1 MSLIISPIINNND
14 ITTVSYVVFNSV
26 DYSYV
31 KHICFSN
38 NSDSSFINSIKMHGI
53 KINGNF
59 IDKISE
65 IICDMYPVISDF
77 IESHW
82 ENNFILVII
91 NNIVIYPC
99 MNKDEFNL
107 DTSAEIIDYMQ
118 SISIVYKDKF
128 STDLVFPNQ
137 FYEDS
142 WRKRIDAKF
151 AKNITI
157 QIRDLITN
165 FKNLYS
171 LKIGKYNVEYNAEN
185 NAEYNTEKN
194 KDILNEL
201 ITYFNTNI
209 RKITNEI
216 RYLFQSKDQ
225 SNTELNIFIDKFIN
239 YVKHIVQHENKDLK
253 EINENILLNKEIQK
267 QNIINLNNKLF
278 FQKIIELSM

>member
-1 MSLIISPIINNND
+1 
-14 ITTVSYVVFNSV
+14 
-26 DYSYV
+26 
-31 KHICFSN
+31 
-38 NSDSSFINSIKMHGI
+38 MHGI
-53 KINGNF
+53 KVNEGF
-59 IDKISE
+59 IEKISE
-65 IICDMYPVISDF
+65 IICDMDPVISDF

-82 ENNFILVII
+82 ENNYILVII

-118 SISIVYKDKF
+118 SISVVYKDKF

-137 FYEDS
+137 FYGDS

-171 LKIGKYNVEYNAEN
+171 LKIGKYNA
-185 NAEYNTEKN
+185 EKN

-201 ITYFNTNI
+201 LTYFNTNI
-209 RKITNEI
+209 RKISNEI
-216 RYLFQSKDQ
+216 RYLFQVKDQ
-225 SNTELNIFIDKFIN
+225 TNTELNIFIHNFIN
-239 YVKHIVQHENKDLK
+239 YVKHIVQLENKDLK

-278 FQKIIELSM
+278 FQKIMGLSCLSPCSF